1 MLLLSSLK
9 VKIAVDNFEK
19 KLLTVADLSDGHNF
33 IPFPD
38 KDKTIIKKGSFIVIS
53 SYISS
58 HFPNQDYSI
67 ALQETEFTSD
77 YEVGFYNSQNP
88 YEYSRGGSIDNYK
101 HFFLTPILPNEN
113 VFYRFYFNVLL
124 KTPIILEG
132 IYLNITKKYTSAG
145 SYQIAIAKNNNSMEN
160 FSQKITVLNSKLLIY
175 SDFLTFISKNV
186 FFC

>member
-88 YEYSRGGSIDNYK
+88 CEY
-101 HFFLTPILPNEN
+101 
-113 VFYRFYFNVLL
+113 
-124 KTPIILEG
+124 
-132 IYLNITKKYTSAG
+132 
-145 SYQIAIAKNNNSMEN
+145 
-160 FSQKITVLNSKLLIY
+160 
-175 SDFLTFISKNV
+175 
-186 FFC
+186 